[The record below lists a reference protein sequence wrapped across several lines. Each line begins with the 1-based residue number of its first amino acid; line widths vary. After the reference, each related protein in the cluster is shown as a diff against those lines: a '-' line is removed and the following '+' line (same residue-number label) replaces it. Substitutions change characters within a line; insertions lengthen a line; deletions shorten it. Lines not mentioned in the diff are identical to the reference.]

1 MRDASPLFIAAHSYV
16 NPKQITYVYHLKTHE
31 HEVVTLKLHKPV
43 GDMPCLGLL
52 KVQVQE
58 VHKIIYEMILEMSTV
73 LVHLN
78 WEFEACI

>member
-1 MRDASPLFIAAHSYV
+1 MFITSKLMSMRLSP
-16 NPKQITYVYHLKTHE
+16 
-31 HEVVTLKLHKPV
+31 LKLHKPV
-43 GDMPCLGLL
+43 GDMPCLKLL
-52 KVQVQE
+52 KVQVEE